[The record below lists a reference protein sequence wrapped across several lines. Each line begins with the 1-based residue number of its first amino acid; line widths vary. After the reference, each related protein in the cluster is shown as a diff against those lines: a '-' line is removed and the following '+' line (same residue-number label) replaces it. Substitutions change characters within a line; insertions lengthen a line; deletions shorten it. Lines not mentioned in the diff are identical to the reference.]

1 RVSVDIIE
9 ELQVDEAPMRDASST
24 VSMMKWP
31 LQSLRNLL
39 LTFPILL
46 VAIVFWNE
54 YLVYYVK
61 IGLTC
66 RWPEGAEEDP
76 FRVFMVSDTHL
87 LGRFRGH
94 WVDKLKREWQMHRS
108 YQTARQLLQPEVAFF
123 LGDLFDE
130 GQWSNNFLLAEYADR
145 FEDLFSCESTK
156 MVVLPG
162 NHDLGFHYAMHP
174 ETVAWFRRRYGR
186 GLVDVVNI
194 GRRPFVLITSMALH
208 GDGCKLCSE
217 ADRRVKEVKRSR
229 ECAQSSN
236 SSSPACRAAL
246 AAVEWPAAPLP
257 PVLLQHFP
265 LYRKDESECADVSES
280 DPERLKGYR
289 DQWEAISLP
298 ATEQLIEAIRP
309 IAVFNGHS
317 HRPCT
322 KRWNRSGGS
331 LIRPFTE
338 WTVNSFSWRNG
349 AAPTLL
355 LVTMSREN
363 PALEPL
369 VATCYLPNEH
379 FCIFLYALTGVVYLI
394 YVVIFV
400 KRKVVER
407 RYSAVKQR

>member
-1 RVSVDIIE
+1 MKHNSTDT
-9 ELQVDEAPMRDASST
+9 SST
-24 VSMMKWP
+24 N
-31 LQSLRNLL
+31 QSIQEGRIGVRRRVRVGPGAAEGVQYDDM
-39 LTFPILL
+39 FD
-46 VAIVFWNE
+46 
-54 YLVYYVK
+54 VK
-61 IGLTC
+61 
-66 RWPEGAEEDP
+66 
-76 FRVFMVSDTHL
+76 
-87 LGRFRGH
+87 
-94 WVDKLKREWQMHRS
+94 
-108 YQTARQLLQPEVAFF
+108 
-123 LGDLFDE
+123 
-130 GQWSNNFLLAEYADR
+130 
-145 FEDLFSCESTK
+145 EDL
-156 MVVLPG
+156 
-162 NHDLGFHYAMHP
+162 
-174 ETVAWFRRRYGR
+174 
-186 GLVDVVNI
+186 
-194 GRRPFVLITSMALH
+194 
-208 GDGCKLCSE
+208 
-217 ADRRVKEVKRSR
+217 
-229 ECAQSSN
+229 
-236 SSSPACRAAL
+236 
-246 AAVEWPAAPLP
+246 
-257 PVLLQHFP
+257 
-265 LYRKDESECADVSES
+265 
-280 DPERLKGYR
+280 

>member
-1 RVSVDIIE
+1 MF
-9 ELQVDEAPMRDASST
+9 Q
-24 VSMMKWP
+24 
-31 LQSLRNLL
+31 
-39 LTFPILL
+39 
-46 VAIVFWNE
+46 
-54 YLVYYVK
+54 
-61 IGLTC
+61 
-66 RWPEGAEEDP
+66 
-76 FRVFMVSDTHL
+76 
-87 LGRFRGH
+87 
-94 WVDKLKREWQMHRS
+94 
-108 YQTARQLLQPEVAFF
+108 
-123 LGDLFDE
+123 
-130 GQWSNNFLLAEYADR
+130 
-145 FEDLFSCESTK
+145 DLFSCESTK

-162 NHDLGFHYAMHP
+162 NHDLGFHYA
-174 ETVAWFRRRYGR
+174 
-186 GLVDVVNI
+186 
-194 GRRPFVLITSMALH
+194 FVLITSMALH

-363 PALEPL
+363 PAQEKPHWARNWCLMNAKPSQKSRKTRKNEAKAGGANAFAARNSLVALEPL

-394 YVVIFV
+394 YVFSIGLRVRAQGEMTLSRHF
-400 KRKVVER
+400 
-407 RYSAVKQR
+407 S